1 MHHHDGCHAGA
12 GFVVVQAIGTQGA
25 VIGAEIFGGG
35 GVHAQGIIAA
45 DKNRLGPDIAG
56 HRVYRSNKSER
67 GHQHLVTA
75 ADAGCHGRK
84 MQGGGAAVGGHRTG
98 HMNIVGHSLFHV
110 TNLCAAGAHPCA
122 LQRIVHIFFFIA
134 AEIRNRKRN
143 KICHNSNT
151 SLSRRGHAPRAAHKQ
166 GRSRPAAI
174 YFCYF
179 IIPILALCCKTHAE
193 KMGFFCAIMPVFCLL
208 KASGAGPLQY

>member
-1 MHHHDGCHAGA
+1 MGTG
-12 GFVVVQAIGTQGA
+12 GFVVQPAAAHFAVFGT
-25 VIGAEIFGGG
+25 EFLH
-35 GVHAQGIIAA
+35 GVGVDAKGIIAA

-67 GHQHLVTA
+67 GHQHLITA
-75 ADAGCHGRK
+75 ADADCHGRK
-84 MQGGGAAVGGHRTG
+84 MQGRGAAVGGHRTG
-98 HMNIVGHSLFHV
+98 HMNIVGHNLFHI

-151 SLSRRGHAPRAAHKQ
+151 SLSRRGHAPRAAHEQ

-179 IIPILALCCKTHAE
+179 IIPILALCCKTHAK

-208 KASGAGPLQY
+208 KATGAGPLQY